1 MILMPNSLFEQANF
15 VAGAWRHEGGGEHL
29 AVCDKYSGKQLAQI
43 PLATQSLAQEAV
55 DEAAAACASFKT
67 WSAGK
72 RAQHLGLF
80 LRELENSGQTLAE
93 LICAEAGK
101 PIDFARA
108 EVARSL
114 ENLENARVLA
124 SRYTGEL
131 VGVDFGHS
139 QGKTAYTL
147 RVPVGVVLAM
157 TPFNFPLN
165 LALHKIGP
173 ALAVGCPVIVK
184 PSPHAPLTALA
195 LAGLAHRAG
204 YPKGFVQALCC
215 DNALAQKLAADPAIA
230 MLSFTG
236 SAAVGWHLKNGCG
249 KKKVTLELG
258 GNAAAVVDETADLEK
273 AARRLALGAHI
284 YAGQICISTQRV
296 YAVGAVFD
304 KLVEKILEYT
314 KELVVGDPAKEGVQ
328 VGPLIDA
335 ASCQRVAAWVNEAIA
350 GGAKALCG
358 ARVIDEEKN
367 LYAPTW
373 LTNTRKD
380 DKVACN
386 EVFGPVAI
394 VERAADFK
402 SALAAANDSVYG
414 LQAGVF
420 TNSLERM
427 KLAHQTLDVGAVIIN
442 NAPGFRVD
450 SMPYGGVK
458 DSGFGREGALYAM
471 EEMTHPRLMVF

>member
-1 MILMPNSLFEQANF
+1 MIFEPNSLFQQANF
-15 VAGAWRHEGGGEHL
+15 VAGAWRHEGRGDPL
-29 AVCDKYSGKQLAQI
+29 AVQNKYSGELLAQI
-43 PLATQSLAQEAV
+43 PLATQGLAGEAV
-55 DEAAAACASFKT
+55 NAAKEASASFKT

-80 LRELENSGQTLAE
+80 LKELENGAEALAR

-114 ENLENARVLA
+114 ENIENARVLA
-124 SRYTGEL
+124 GQYSGEL

-139 QGKTAYTL
+139 QGKIAYTL
-147 RVPVGVVLAM
+147 RVPVGPVLAM

-165 LALHKIGP
+165 LALHKVGP

-195 LAGLAHRAG
+195 LAGLAARAG
-204 YPKGFVQALCC
+204 YPKGFVQAICC
-215 DNALAQKLAADPAIA
+215 ENALAQSLAADPAIA

-236 SAAVGWHLKNGCG
+236 SAAVGWHLKDICG
-249 KKKVTLELG
+249 KKKITLELG
-258 GNAAAVVDETADLEK
+258 GNAAAVVDETADIKK

-296 YAVGAVFD
+296 YAVEAVFD
-304 KLVEKILEYT
+304 NLVEKILAYT
-314 KELVVGDPAKEGVQ
+314 KELVAGDPAEEGVQ

-335 ASCQRVAAWVNEAIA
+335 ASCQRVAAWVDEALA

-358 ARVIDEEKN
+358 AKVIDKAKN

-373 LTNTRKD
+373 LTNTSRD
-380 DKVACN
+380 DKVVCQ
-386 EVFGPVAI
+386 EVFGPVAV
-394 VERAADFK
+394 VEKVADFE
-402 SALAAANDSVYG
+402 AGLAAANDSVYG

-427 KLAHQTLDVGAVIIN
+427 KQAHQTLEVGAIIIN

-471 EEMTHPRLMVF
+471 EEMTHPRLVVF